1 MAFFFDDKG
10 QVLMILKFITLLL
23 LCQLAG
29 EVFVLWSGLPV
40 PGPVVGMALLF
51 VGLTLQ
57 GGIPAGLGRVVDG
70 LLSHLSLLFV
80 PAGVGLMRHLSMLRD
95 EWLAISLSLVLSAV
109 LTIAVTGVVMS
120 LLIRW
125 TAGPSQEG

>member
-51 VGLTLQ
+51 AGLTLR

-109 LTIAVTGVVMS
+109 LTIAVTGLVMS